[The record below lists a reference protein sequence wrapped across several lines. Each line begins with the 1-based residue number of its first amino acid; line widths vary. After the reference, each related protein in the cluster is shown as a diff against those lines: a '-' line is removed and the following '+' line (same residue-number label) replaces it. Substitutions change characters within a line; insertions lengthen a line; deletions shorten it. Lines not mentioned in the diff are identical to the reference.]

1 MYIMYIFLWKT
12 YLLSTNYIKI
22 FQKKWDLNLTMWF
35 YWLTVIRSGNAP
47 SELRILKIILLYWLM
62 TNYFTL
68 PPLPSGK
75 NVFRL
80 FNTEVQNGDNKR
92 LTKKHLVKG
101 FTKLMT
107 IIRFPQ
113 IFKHFIRN
121 KCIIIY
127 VKTIFFK

>member
-1 MYIMYIFLWKT
+1 MGPELNNVILLADSYKIRKCTIRITHFKNHITLLTYDKLFHPSPTPLWK
-12 YLLSTNYIKI
+12 N
-22 FQKKWDLNLTMWF
+22 F
-35 YWLTVIRSGNAP
+35 
-47 SELRILKIILLYWLM
+47 
-62 TNYFTL
+62 
-68 PPLPSGK
+68 
-75 NVFRL
+75 FRL